1 MSILETPPPP
11 TSTPTTPRPTPTPP
25 ADRVLELGA
34 VVLLGG
40 LAVTVAPD
48 VGAQI
53 SFLAVAA
60 VTPALVRHDLAVRR
74 LPNPLVGLLA
84 TAFVV
89 GSTLRGVDSGLL
101 SASIPFGWAALWFAV
116 AFALAVGGA
125 FGMGDVKLGA
135 ALVGIAAPWGGI
147 AVGALVAGA
156 GVIGLIVVAATALRA
171 RGSRSRGVPFGPCL
185 LASFWALSVFGGPLL

>member
-1 MSILETPPPP
+1 MM
-11 TSTPTTPRPTPTPP
+11 TSTLDTAHAPS

-34 VVLLGG
+34 IVLLGG

-48 VGAQI
+48 AGAQV

-84 TAFVV
+84 AAFVV
-89 GSTLRGVDSGLL
+89 GGVIRLIDSGLL

-135 ALVGIAAPWGGI
+135 TLVGIVAPWGGI

-156 GVIGLIVVAATALRA
+156 GVIGLIVAATALLA